1 MRALFPALIGL
12 GAIALIGTAE
22 AGVLVTRNAEQV
34 GAKPSTLAEY
44 QMRPSD
50 LADHDGM
57 PKSHL
62 DAVAPPGGLSA
73 TSGAPGFA
81 LSNMSSEMREETAEL
96 LTELNA
102 RQQDDGSILVA
113 LPGDVLFDFDKFD
126 IRADARPILDQ
137 LVTVLINYASPEVE
151 ISGHT
156 DSKGSDDYNQTL
168 SEQRA
173 LSVSTYL
180 SEHGVD
186 AHNLTTMGKGESEP
200 VAPNERP
207 DGQDDPDGR
216 QANRRVE
223 FVITPP
229 EAEK

>member
-1 MRALFPALIGL
+1 MRAQIAALVGLVTIGL
-12 GAIALIGTAE
+12 STTAQ
-22 AGVLVTRNAEQV
+22 ADLLVTRNAPEA
-34 GAKPSTLAEY
+34 GDRPSTISKFKMP
-44 QMRPSD
+44 QSG
-50 LADHDGM
+50 LADYVAM

-62 DAVAPPGGLSA
+62 DANSPGGGLSA
-73 TSGAPGFA
+73 SGGGSTFE
-81 LSNMSSEMREETAEL
+81 LSSMNSDLREETAGL

-102 RQQDDGSILVA
+102 TQQDDGSILIAV
-113 LPGDVLFDFDKFD
+113 PGDVLFDFDKSE
-126 IRADARPILDQ
+126 IRADALPVLDQ

-173 LSVSTYL
+173 ASVSLYL
-180 SEHGVD
+180 SDHGVEAD
-186 AHNLTTMGKGESEP
+186 NLTTIGKGESDP
-200 VAPNERP
+200 VAANEQP
-207 DGQDDPDGR
+207 DGQDDPEGR

-229 EAEK
+229 EAEE